1 MEWGRALGGAW
12 VGRSAAGLL
21 AGASRAGVRVGV
33 VLRYFTFAMLL
44 VASLMFYVWSRVDVR
59 ASAAELDRVNTQLA
73 TRQAEQE
80 RLRLELA
87 TRQDLAR
94 LGQVGAAMGLVSDVQ
109 VRTVTI
115 GVAQ

>member
-1 MEWGRALGGAW
+1 VAAPAAAAALT
-12 VGRSAAGLL
+12 AAGVHPVL
-21 AGASRAGVRVGV
+21 ARVVAARGV
-33 VLRYFTFAMLL
+33 
-44 VASLMFYVWSRVDVR
+44 
-59 ASAAELDRVNTQLA
+59 ASAAELDRVNTELA

-94 LGQVGAAMGLVSDVQ
+94 LGQVGAAMGLVADVQ

-115 GVAQ
+115 GVKQ